1 MLGLGG
7 KCHLLDDLRRYR
19 TRELATAH
27 SLLATMHS
35 GKAPPGLRLSK
46 GLYANNFLA
55 GRLAMGSVALMGD
68 SYGGASITA
77 LVAEDA
83 RFGCGVALDPWW

>member
-1 MLGLGG
+1 MQ
-7 KCHLLDDLRRYR
+7 
-19 TRELATAH
+19 ELATAH

-35 GKAPPGLRLSK
+35 GKAPQGLRLSNC
-46 GLYANNFLA
+46 LDANNFLA
-55 GRLAMGSVALMGD
+55 GRLAMGSVALMGH